1 MPHELGVAHRS
12 HLCLYSRVPYLS
24 FWVFSSQIHTRLS
37 FFPADIHFSRM
48 STLCFFLKI
57 RAFPKF
63 GCEGESC
70 WPLVPSDV
78 GNWRHCDSW
87 PVLPALSSPDLWI
100 RSGLRICPLFCY
112 FSTVSGRKR
121 KIVPCQGCSLGPANH
136 WYPSAF
142 CTKNRHV
149 QVVRVLKLEGTGN
162 ALSGFKTRA
171 FHRTF
176 QKGSYLFPTSIPLH
190 PCFSFLL
197 STAFGCVVKKD
208 KIETFRNWSS
218 QTQPAL
224 DFGIRDKP
232 PRVSWTWLLPLWT
245 R

>member
-1 MPHELGVAHRS
+1 MPHELGGCTPKPPLSLLMRS
-12 HLCLYSRVPYLS
+12 LS
-24 FWVFSSQIHTRLS
+24 FSLSILLSDSYQVISSRPPPPPTSTSPECLLS
-37 FFPADIHFSRM
+37 V
-48 STLCFFLKI
+48 FLKI

-63 GCEGESC
+63 GCEGENC
-70 WPLVPSDV
+70 RPLVPSDV

-100 RSGLRICPLFCY
+100 RSGLRICPLFCF

-149 QVVRVLKLEGTGN
+149 QVVRVPKLEATGN
-162 ALSGFKTRA
+162 GLSGFETRA
-171 FHRTF
+171 FQRTF

-208 KIETFRNWSS
+208 KIETFRN
-218 QTQPAL
+218 
-224 DFGIRDKP
+224 
-232 PRVSWTWLLPLWT
+232 
-245 R
+245 